1 MKNLILKE
9 FKLNA
14 HFRLSEGL
22 RMIQIAM
29 SKVDNDLLWKRPT
42 ASGMSIGNQLIHCSG
57 NMTQYII
64 MSLTNSKDNRDR
76 DLEFTLS
83 GGLNKKE
90 LLDQLENTVKN
101 AQEIIKN
108 TSEQEFERV
117 RTVQGFKMSGVGSSL
132 HAVEHFSYHIGQ
144 IAFWVKQE
152 TKESLGFYDGFDL
165 TIKSNEDVD

>member
-1 MKNLILKE
+1 
-9 FKLNA
+9 
-14 HFRLSEGL
+14 
-22 RMIQIAM
+22 
-29 SKVDNDLLWKRPT
+29 
-42 ASGMSIGNQLIHCSG
+42 
-57 NMTQYII
+57 MTQYII
-64 MSLTNSKDNRDR
+64 TSLTNSKDNRDR

-152 TKESLGFYDGFDL
+152 TKESLSFYDRFDL
-165 TIKSNEDVD
+165 TIKNNEDVD